1 MKKMSEAKK
10 KRNLYPVHLI
20 VGIAI
25 MAIFWLMPPIDPITP
40 VGMRCVGAFLAM
52 VYLWSACDTLWPSL
66 MGLFFL
72 AISGYDELGFNN
84 VWMNAVG
91 VYTVLLTLF
100 AMVLF
105 GAMDEVGDTKYIAK
119 WFLTRKIFKGRP
131 LVFIAV
137 FYACC
142 FVLGAIVSPITSLII
157 LWPISLTLME
167 SVGITK
173 EDRFWK
179 FFFVGMFA
187 VSTLAQP
194 LFPFM
199 GAQLIPYA
207 AFQSM
212 TAAMGTPMSIP
223 MGQYMAVNIIMT
235 AFIMTIFVLVV
246 RFVLRVDISKL
257 KAVNPETVEENMP
270 LPPMNLQQKL
280 YLWMIPLY
288 LLMILVPTFIKGN
301 PICDFLNFLGPMG
314 ITLIWVILFLIVR
327 INGEPL
333 LNFKEVAYRQFNWGI
348 FFMIAAAV
356 YGANTLSN
364 EATGIPAFLIQALTP
379 ILGGRSEMVFVAIMF
394 TFALI
399 LTNFANNAA
408 MAVILMPVVL
418 NFSNQI
424 GIDPIPVAAGVILM
438 VFVAMLTPAASP
450 HAGLMHGMKKIYTTK
465 EILLVGFPI
474 CLLALVSYIFVGY
487 PLAKLLML

>member
-1 MKKMSEAKK
+1 MSETKK
-10 KRNLYPVHLI
+10 KRSLYPLHLVI
-20 VGIAI
+20 GFGLMIL
-25 MAIFWLMPPIDPITP
+25 FWLMPPIDPITS

-52 VYLWSACDTLWPSL
+52 VYLWTTCDTLWPSL

-91 VYTVLLTLF
+91 VYTVLLGLF

-131 LVFIAV
+131 VMFLAV
-137 FYACC
+137 FYICC
-142 FVLGAIVSPITSLII
+142 FVMAAICSPITSLII
-157 LWPISLTLME
+157 LWPIALSLMD
-167 SVGITK
+167 SVNITK

-179 FFFVGMFA
+179 YFFVGMFA

-194 LFPFM
+194 LFPFL
-199 GAQLIPYA
+199 GAQLIPYS

-212 TAAMGTPMSIP
+212 TKAMGNPMTIP
-223 MGQYMAVNIIMT
+223 MGQYMAVNLIMT
-235 AFIMTIFVLVV
+235 TLIMVIFIAVVL
-246 RFVLRVDISKL
+246 FVLRVDVSKL
-257 KAVNPETVEENMP
+257 RAVDPAVVEKQMP
-270 LPPMNLQQKL
+270 LPPMNLQQKFYL
-280 YLWMIPLY
+280 YMIPIY
-288 LLMILVPTFIKGN
+288 LLMVLVPSFIKGN
-301 PICDFLNFLGPMG
+301 PVCDFLNFIGPMG
-314 ITLIWVILFLIVR
+314 ITLIWTILFLIIRV
-327 INGEPL
+327 NGQPL

-364 EATGIPAFLIQALTP
+364 EATGIPTFLIQALTP
-379 ILGGRSEMVFVAIMF
+379 LLGGRSEMAFVAIMF
-394 TFALI
+394 TFALV

-418 NFSNQI
+418 NFSNEI
-424 GIDPIPVAAGVILM
+424 GINPMPVATGVILM

-450 HAGLMHGMKKIYTTK
+450 HAGLMHGMKKIYTSK
-465 EILLVGFPI
+465 EIFTVGFPI
-474 CLLALVSYIFVGY
+474 CILALVAYIFIGY
-487 PLAKLLML
+487 PLAKMLML